1 LDEYA
6 LICLSGVKKEEVK
19 VEVEDNNVLRLSG
32 QRVKEEE
39 QKGDTWHRVERSR
52 GSFQR
57 RFRLPDTA
65 DLDNIKCALENGVL
79 TVEVPKKETD
89 KPRNVRS
96 IDIS

>member
-1 LDEYA
+1 M
-6 LICLSGVKKEEVK
+6 KKEEVK
-19 VEVEDNNVLRLSG
+19 VEVEENNMLRISG

-39 QKGDTWHRVERSR
+39 QKGDTWHRIERSR

-57 RFRLPDTA
+57 RFRLPNSA
-65 DLDNIKCALENGVL
+65 DLENIECFLENGVL
-79 TVEVPKKETD
+79 TIQVPKKETD